1 MAIIEING
9 KTVTAEA
16 GQAIIAVMDAIGIQ
30 VPRFCYHKKL
40 SVAANCRMC
49 LVEVEKSPKLLPACA
64 TPISDGMKIQSRSP
78 KVLQAQKSV
87 LEFLLLNHPLDCP
100 ICDQGG
106 ECELQD
112 LSMGYGMDVS
122 RYEEEKRIIQDKNL
136 GPLIQSDM
144 TRCIHCTRCVRFG
157 QEIAGVRELGGIG
170 RGEDTSIG
178 TFLEHNIHS
187 EVSGNVI
194 DLCPVGALTAKPFRY
209 TARAWELKQMP
220 TIAAHDCVGSPL
232 YAHVRNEKIVRV
244 VPQENASIQAAWIAD
259 RDRFSYEALYT
270 DRLTTP
276 KIKINQTWESVS
288 WEKALDYTAQKLLT
302 IIQETGPHALGALV
316 SPNATVEEAYL
327 LQQWIRGLGSQ
338 NIDHR
343 LRQNDFRVEENA
355 GLFPGLGMNLETLG
369 MQSAVLLVGSYIAKE
384 QPIVALSLRQMV
396 LSGGHLC
403 LINPIDFPFNMA
415 VVHKTIVESGQIA
428 LGLARLLKALLEQS
442 QSPLPPSIP
451 MLETLVIDADDRKMA
466 HCLTM
471 ATKPSII
478 LGSLAI
484 SHPQYT
490 EICMLTK
497 HIAALIGATQ
507 GVLTEG
513 SNSAGAWL
521 MGCLP
526 HRLAGG
532 RPIAPLQRGLT
543 TQQMAETALKAYILF
558 NVELEDS
565 IFAHQLVEAF
575 KKAST
580 VIVMTPFE
588 SPALLEMADILLP
601 ITPFTES
608 AGTRINVEGRWQSF
622 EACHAP
628 FANSKTG
635 WDVLSRL
642 SKACQVVGD
651 YSSMAAVLV
660 AAKASIENGAVSE
673 LLHDARNDE
682 VSQTLSQDLCVLEAL
697 EPNALIRIAPLPL
710 YAADGILRRAAS
722 LQQTADAGQPALYLN
737 TVLAS
742 DLGLKQ
748 GSKAWVHTPC
758 CKVLLSCMIDES
770 IPKGSV
776 MIPQGFEKTRAL
788 GLPYTCLNIYPKE
801 ESEHA

>member
-9 KTVTAEA
+9 KTVEAEA
-16 GQAIIAVMDAIGIQ
+16 GQALIEVMDAIGIQ

-64 TPISDGMKIQSRSP
+64 TPITDGMKIQSRSP

-112 LSMGYGMDVS
+112 VSMGYGMDFS
-122 RYEEEKRIIQDKNL
+122 RYEEEKRIIEDKNL

-157 QEIAGVRELGGIG
+157 QEIAGIRELGGIG

-178 TFLEHNIHS
+178 TFLEQAIHS
-187 EVSGNVI
+187 EVSANVI
-194 DLCPVGALTAKPFRY
+194 DLCPVGALTSKPFRY

-220 TIAAHDCVGSPL
+220 TIAAHDGVGSPL
-232 YAHVRNEKIVRV
+232 YAHVRDQRIVRV
-244 VPQENASIQAAWIAD
+244 VPQENASINATWIAD

-270 DRLTTP
+270 DRLMAP
-276 KIKINQTWESVS
+276 KIKINQMWESVS
-288 WEKALDYTAQKLLT
+288 WEKAIDYTTHKLLKV
-302 IIQETGPHALGALV
+302 IQETGPHSLGALV

-327 LQQWIRGLGSQ
+327 LQHWVRGLGSQ

-343 LRQNDFRVEENA
+343 LRQSDFRVEES
-355 GLFPGLGMNLETLG
+355 LPLLPGLGMDLETLS
-369 MQSAVLLVGSYIAKE
+369 MQSAVLLVGSHISKE

-403 LINPIDFPFNMA
+403 LINPMDFPFNMA
-415 VVHKTIVESGQIA
+415 VAHKTIVEGGQIA

-451 MLETLVIDADDRKMA
+451 ILETLIIDAQDRKMA
-466 HCLTM
+466 SCLKM
-471 ATKPSII
+471 ATKPLII
-478 LGSLAI
+478 LGSLAT

-490 EICMLTK
+490 EICILTG
-497 HIAALIGATQ
+497 HIATLIGATQ
-507 GVLTEG
+507 GALTEG

-532 RPIAPLQRGLT
+532 RPIDPLQRGLT
-543 TQQMAETALKAYILF
+543 TQQMAERALKAYILF
-558 NVELEDS
+558 NIELEDC
-565 IFAHQLVEAF
+565 IFAHQLLEAF
-575 KKAST
+575 KQAST

-601 ITPFTES
+601 MSPFTES
-608 AGTRINVEGRWQSF
+608 AGTRINMEGRWQSF

-628 FANSKTG
+628 LADSRPG
-635 WDVLSRL
+635 WHVLSAL
-642 SKACQVVGD
+642 SKASKVGSD
-651 YSSMAAVLV
+651 YNTIADVLME
-660 AAKASIENGAVSE
+660 AKKHRVIENSTYSV
-673 LLHDARNDE
+673 
-682 VSQTLSQDLCVLEAL
+682 SQDLCVLETL
-697 EPNALIRIAPLPL
+697 KPDALIRIAPLPL
-710 YAADGILRRAAS
+710 YAADGILRRAAA
-722 LQQTADAGQPALYLN
+722 LQQTADAGQAALYLN
-737 TVLAS
+737 TVLA
-742 DLGLKQ
+742 DRLGLKQ
-748 GSKAWVHTPC
+748 GSQAWVHTPSGQW
-758 CKVLLSCMIDES
+758 LLPCIIDES
-770 IPKGSV
+770 IPNGSV
-776 MIPQGFEKTRAL
+776 MIPQGLEKTRAI
-788 GLPYTCLNIYPKE
+788 GLPYAKLRIDSRE
-801 ESEHA
+801 GLEHA